1 MEITQKE
8 VDTLIDISV
17 NAERLAREAYATAF
31 TRSEQMMG
39 WVKNGAVQLLESL
52 KEFTG
57 ETSSE
62 EEDGSVTKTITYAG
76 HTYKIKF
83 PPIEK

>member
-1 MEITQKE
+1 MELTQKE
-8 VDTLIDISV
+8 VDTLIDINV
-17 NAERLAREAYATAF
+17 NAERLARDAYATAF

-39 WVKNGAVQLLESL
+39 WVKERAIQLLDSL

-57 ETSSE
+57 ETSTE

-76 HTYKIKF
+76 KTYKITF
-83 PPIEK
+83 PKIEK